1 MDITQFY
8 LALVVGLVL
17 GLLVE
22 ELLGITCGGVIVCGY
37 LSMLCDDLLSI
48 VLVILIAMITFLI
61 VEFILPKF
69 VIIFGKRRFVACLI
83 VSLILKLLADFFVP
97 MLPFATL
104 AFRGAGV
111 ITPGLIAN
119 TCSKQG
125 VHITIPSVLIG
136 TYVTFLIVQLLMVV
150 I

>member
-1 MDITQFY
+1 MNITQFY

-22 ELLGITCGGVIVCGY
+22 ELLGITCGGTIVCGY
-37 LSMLCDDLLSI
+37 LSMICDDVLSMI
-48 VLVILIAMITFLI
+48 VVFLISMITYLI
-61 VEFILPKF
+61 VEFVLPKF
-69 VIIFGKRRFVACLI
+69 VIIFGKRRFVACLL
-83 VSLILKLLADFFVP
+83 VALVLKLIADCCVP

-125 VHITIPSVLIG
+125 MHITIPSVLVG
-136 TYVTFLIVQLLMVV
+136 TYLTFLIVQLIMVV

>member
-1 MDITQFY
+1 MNITQFY

-37 LSMLCDDLLSI
+37 LSMLCDDALSMI
-48 VLVILIAMITFLI
+48 VVFLIAMITYLI
-61 VEFILPKF
+61 VEFVLPKF
-69 VIIFGKRRFVACLI
+69 VIIFGKRRFVACLA
-83 VSLILKLLADFFVP
+83 VSLVLKLLADCFVP

-125 VHITIPSVLIG
+125 VHITIPSVLVG
-136 TYVTFLIVQLLMVV
+136 TYLTFVIVQLIMVV
-150 I
+150 L